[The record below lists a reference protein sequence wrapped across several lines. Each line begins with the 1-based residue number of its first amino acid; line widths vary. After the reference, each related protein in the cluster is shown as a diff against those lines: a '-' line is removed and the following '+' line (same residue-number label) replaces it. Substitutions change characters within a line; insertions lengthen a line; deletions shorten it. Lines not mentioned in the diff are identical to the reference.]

1 MPDLLLLALLLA
13 AIAIGWWLGRREA
26 VKSRRQSQ
34 QQASLSRDY
43 FVGLNYLLNEQ
54 PDRAI
59 ETFVQAL
66 EVNSDT
72 IETHI
77 ALGNLFRSRGEADR
91 AVKIHQNLLAR
102 PSLTHAQ
109 SDRVQLE
116 LARDFLHLGLLDR
129 SERLLQ
135 QVLRETG
142 DDAIRQ
148 AARRLLVDLFERER
162 EWHQA
167 LDVALPQMVRQDPD
181 VRRAAAHWL
190 CELAQRDMQSASPA
204 MARKRLRQALSID
217 DSCVRANWLLARLEQ
232 ETGHYKSEVRFL
244 KRIPEQDRDFTPV
257 ILEPLRDAL
266 LKLGGERDLEHYLRQ
281 SIATTPHI
289 SAVIMLAQLLERR
302 EGIEAATRLVSEQLA
317 STPSLRG
324 IDYLMDL
331 SLLDATA
338 TPQRERIVLL
348 KQHTAKLLE
357 IRPRF
362 RCQRCGFSGGQL
374 HWQCPSCRHWGTTKP
389 ITGLEGE

>member
-26 VKSRRQSQ
+26 IKPHRQSQ

-102 PSLTHAQ
+102 PSLTNAQ
-109 SDRVQLE
+109 SDQVQLE

-135 QVLRETG
+135 QVLRDTQN
-142 DDAIRQ
+142 DTMRQ

-162 EWHQA
+162 EWQQA
-167 LDVALPQMVRQDPD
+167 LDVALPQMVRQDQD
-181 VRRAAAHWL
+181 IQRAAAHWH
-190 CELAQRDMQSASPA
+190 CELAQQDMQSASPA
-204 MARKRLRQALSID
+204 LARKRLRQALSID
-217 DSCVRANWLLARLEQ
+217 ECCVRANWLLARLEQ
-232 ETGHYKSEVRFL
+232 ETGNYKAEIRFL
-244 KRIPEQDRDFTPV
+244 RRIPEQDRDFAPV
-257 ILEPLRDAL
+257 VLEPLRDAYY
-266 LKLGGERDLEHYLRQ
+266 KLENEPGLEQYLRQ
-281 SIATTPHI
+281 SVAATPHI
-289 SAVIMLAQLLERR
+289 SAVLMLAELVERR
-302 EGIEAATRLVSEQLA
+302 EGIEEATRLVSEQLA

-331 SLLDATA
+331 SLLDTTDA
-338 TPQRERIVLL
+338 PQRERIALL
-348 KQHTAKLLE
+348 KQHTEKLLAA
-357 IRPRF
+357 RPRF

-374 HWQCPSCRHWGTTKP
+374 LWQCPSCRHWGTTKP